1 MALESTSTR
10 DVSLYAPPRH
20 MPTPVRPLSAAERL
34 PLVDV
39 LRGVAILGVLLAYTL
54 WNLGSPPSETWS
66 PADRIMDRVGDM
78 LVDGKFITI
87 FAFLFGVGTAQQ
99 WQRIE
104 SSGQSP
110 VAIHLRRMLFLLIAG
125 LLHAALL
132 RNGDILAPY
141 AILGVAL
148 LAARR
153 QSAQRL
159 VVAAIVLALLPY
171 AIKLGLDVAGWKLP
185 HRPGAGGE
193 SVSRFRYWTANF
205 DWLRYWYLTNPL
217 LSWPRI
223 LTVMLAGVL
232 AQRAGVMARVAVD
245 ARLARRL
252 FAIALPI
259 AVAARIALIL
269 LPGHWDPLHWT
280 LARSIV
286 LNEVYYA
293 ASWSLA
299 AVYVAAFALLCQR
312 PAWPQRLYWLRAVGR
327 MAFTNYL
334 IQALIVVPICLL
346 FGLFDA
352 ITPTRGLLLALGV
365 TAIEIP
371 FSVWWLARFEYGPV
385 EWLWRRATYGAR
397 LARFRV

>member
-1 MALESTSTR
+1 MISESTSTR
-10 DVSLYAPPRH
+10 EVLVYAPPRH
-20 MPTPVRPLSAAERL
+20 KSPSVQPLLASERL

-39 LRGVAILGVLLAYTL
+39 LRGVAILGVLVAYGL

-66 PADRIMDRVGDM
+66 RADRIVDRVGDM

-87 FAFLFGVGTAQQ
+87 FAFLFGAGTAQQ
-99 WQRIE
+99 WQRVE

-153 QSAQRL
+153 QSTRQL
-159 VVAAIVLALLPY
+159 VVAAVVLALLSY

-193 SVSRFRYWTANF
+193 SVSRFRYWRENF

-217 LSWPRI
+217 FSWPRI
-223 LTVMLAGVL
+223 LAVMLAGVL
-232 AQRAGVMARVAVD
+232 AQRAGVIARVAAD
-245 ARLARRL
+245 PRLGQRL

-259 AVAARIALIL
+259 AVAGRMALVL
-269 LPGHWDPLHWT
+269 LPGRWDPQHWT
-280 LARSIV
+280 LARGIV
-286 LNEVYYA
+286 LNEVYYVA
-293 ASWSLA
+293 TWSLA
-299 AVYVAAFALLCQR
+299 ADYVAAFALLCQR
-312 PAWPQRLYWLRAVGR
+312 PAWPARLYWLRAVGR

-346 FGLFDA
+346 FGLFDT
-352 ITPTRGLLLALGV
+352 ITPTRGLLLALAV

-371 FSVWWLARFEYGPV
+371 FSVWWLTRFEYGPV

-397 LARFRV
+397 FARLRV